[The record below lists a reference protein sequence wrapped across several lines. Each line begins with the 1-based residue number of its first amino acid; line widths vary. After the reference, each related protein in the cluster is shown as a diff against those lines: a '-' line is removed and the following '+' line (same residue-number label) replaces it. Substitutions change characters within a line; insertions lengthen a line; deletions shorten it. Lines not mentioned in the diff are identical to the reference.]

1 MGCSGPLGHRQ
12 WHWDSSASYNSCAS
26 IPVLI
31 PFPCPVPVSGAAQG
45 SRFTGWDGW
54 RKPGQKGY
62 VGKKVLW
69 SFLGCPA
76 TTPLMRVEMTLGPSL
91 LLNCA
96 YLHAL
101 PPCFY
106 LGSPFSLD
114 VLPFPPFSSLL
125 PPVVSTVSA
134 GVLKPQ
140 LPPEN
145 IWSNCNLTNTFR
157 AQSIAKQYFYNRMSD
172 KSLIFWFPFDILIP
186 SPSAVGGR
194 KRR

>member
-12 WHWDSSASYNSCAS
+12 WHWDSSASNNSCAS

-62 VGKKVLW
+62 VEKKVLW

-76 TTPLMRVEMTLGPSL
+76 TTSLMRVEMTLGPSL

-114 VLPFPPFSSLL
+114 VLPFPHSPRFSLL
-125 PPVVSTVSA
+125 LSRLSVQGCLSHSCHQ
-134 GVLKPQ
+134 K
-140 LPPEN
+140 
-145 IWSNCNLTNTFR
+145 
-157 AQSIAKQYFYNRMSD
+157 
-172 KSLIFWFPFDILIP
+172 IFGQTATSQTL
-186 SPSAVGGR
+186 SGHNQ
-194 KRR
+194 